1 MTGVCACAL
10 GTALVPTFTA
20 ATDPQKYKDS
30 DSCAIVSAVLLVLSS
45 YI

>member
-1 MTGVCACAL
+1 MTGVCAYAL

-20 ATDPQKYKDS
+20 ATDPQKYKHS
-30 DSCAIVSAVLLVLSS
+30 DSCAIVSALLSDLSP